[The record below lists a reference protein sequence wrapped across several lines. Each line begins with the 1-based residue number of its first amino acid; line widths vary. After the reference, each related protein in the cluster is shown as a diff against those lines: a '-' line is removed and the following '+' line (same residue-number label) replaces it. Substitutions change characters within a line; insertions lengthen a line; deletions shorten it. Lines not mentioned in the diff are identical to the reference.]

1 MPRALREIIEIT
13 LVLGVVTAIGW
24 FSPLNYRALGQVY
37 LLGVIALSMRVS
49 RASAIVAGVLSGLV
63 WNYVFAPPR
72 FSFSMV
78 HTEDSLLFGTYFVVA
93 LVGGQI
99 ASLRTASERARLAA
113 ESDRIHR
120 TMLDNV
126 SHELKTPVS
135 VLRAAS
141 DQLGT
146 GDEAKRLRLSG
157 EIRTAVGR
165 LDNLVTNLLNEAR
178 LGAGAVKPRM
188 DWCDANDVI
197 AAARRAVGGRLE
209 GKALEVVMPVDRPM
223 LFADEALMEQVI
235 ANLLLNAA
243 VHTPPGTA
251 IRITFGATDSPPR
264 MYISVRDFGTGVPP
278 ELQEGI
284 FERFQSGHSGR
295 KGGLGLGLSIVR
307 GFMRAQ
313 GGDVDFSPSSPGST
327 FTVHLP
333 RVAQEEVP
341 SE

>member
-1 MPRALREIIEIT
+1 MPRVLREVIEIA

-24 FSPLNYRALGQVY
+24 FSPLNYHALGQIY

-49 RASAIVAGVLSGLV
+49 RWSAIAAGVVSGLV
-63 WNYVFAPPR
+63 WNFVFAPPR
-72 FSFSMV
+72 FSFSLL

-99 ASLRTASERARLAA
+99 ASLRSTRERARLAA

-141 DQLGT
+141 EQLGT
-146 GDEAKRLRLSG
+146 GDEDKRQRLSG

-209 GKALEVVMPVDRPM
+209 GKPLEVVLPVDRPM
-223 LFADEALMEQVI
+223 LFADEGLMQQVI
-235 ANLLLNAA
+235 TNLLLNAV

-251 IRITFGATDSPPR
+251 IRITFGAMDNPPR
-264 MYISVRDFGTGVPP
+264 TFISVRDFGTGVPP
-278 ELQEGI
+278 ELRRGI

-295 KGGLGLGLSIVR
+295 AGGVGLGLSIVR
-307 GFMRAQ
+307 GFMLAQ
-313 GGDVDFSPSSPGST
+313 GGDVDYSPASPGSM